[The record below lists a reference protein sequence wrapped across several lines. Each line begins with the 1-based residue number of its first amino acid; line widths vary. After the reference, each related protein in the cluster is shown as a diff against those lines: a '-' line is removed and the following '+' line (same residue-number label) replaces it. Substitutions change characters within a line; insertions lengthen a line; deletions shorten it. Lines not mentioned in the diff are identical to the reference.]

1 MCMYV
6 SLFKSTE
13 PAARGGVTGPVD
25 KHSAASGSDPSCAQL
40 GDVYHGCAHVFPY
53 VL

>member
-6 SLFKSTE
+6 FKSTE
-13 PAARGGVTGPVD
+13 PAAGGCVTGPVD
-25 KHSAASGSDPSCAQL
+25 QHPAAAGSDPSCAQL
-40 GDVYHGCAHVFPY
+40 GDVYHGCAYVFPD

>member
-1 MCMYV
+1 MY
-6 SLFKSTE
+6 LSTE
-13 PAARGGVTGPVD
+13 SSTGGCVTGPVD
-25 KHSAASGSDPSCAQL
+25 QHPAAAGSDPSSAQL